1 MSASRIGEDRAGVRS
16 LGEREPKARSNEP
29 CPMRASSL
37 RPPAGSGEGEAQALS
52 PASIEIQRQRD
63 NAQGHRREADAR
75 FARGKKPS
83 YFGHPFRGEEKRTP
97 RTNCRPNRLEGEES
111 CRVSP
116 TNS

>member
-75 FARGKKPS
+75 FARGNAIW
-83 YFGHPFRGEEKRTP
+83 FRPPNP
-97 RTNCRPNRLEGEES
+97 RGREADAADQLPAKS
-111 CRVSP
+111 A
-116 TNS
+116 